1 MPSQPTSTHP
11 GRGGP
16 IRRRCRR
23 CRAWVL
29 TGVLVAGD
37 CPTCTG
43 LQALPLVDSTGRPI
57 RPGPVALPADVT
69 PDVTTGGAA

>member
-1 MPSQPTSTHP
+1 MPAQRMRPRT
-11 GRGGP
+11 GP
-16 IRRRCRR
+16 IRRRCRK

-29 TGVLVAGD
+29 TGVLVLGD

-57 RPGPVALPADVT
+57 RPDTAPVSLPGDIGNGI
-69 PDVTTGGAA
+69 TGGAA